1 MAPSSAGRPSPDVL
15 LPLLLAALSAAPV
28 RAPAAAAAAPSSAG
42 RVDEAGRGA
51 CDAGNLSPEAGL
63 AMLQRAQTRLEAA
76 AAPPPWGPPWEA
88 ASEYDGDID
97 DDAAELLLAD
107 AGKTLDDDAAELLL
121 AEADAGAHEDLSG
134 STTTVTTTAAHIS
147 MVDIGATAELN
158 SHGYQ
163 LVVNSRNEGEMAKFF
178 GRMVAR
184 LGDEVADPTGLSNY
198 AHNATVQGYP
208 CFASVLESIAWAP
221 WVRWGNREDMSHLA
235 STQII
240 SNVKLE
246 GPPKPLVE
254 SFVPP
259 GLSKSS
265 AGEQPS
271 EFTDPQKSA
280 DHLPLDEHGYST
292 IAEMRNREAMIIFVR
307 RVAADLGYHIA
318 DEGGLTGFVSYFDGE
333 KATQSLKKMR
343 EEINLAAWVKTDGIS
358 E

>member
-76 AAPPPWGPPWEA
+76 AAPPPWGLPWEA

-97 DDAAELLLAD
+97 DD
-107 AGKTLDDDAAELLL
+107 TAELLL
-121 AEADAGAHEDLSG
+121 AEEGAHGDLSG